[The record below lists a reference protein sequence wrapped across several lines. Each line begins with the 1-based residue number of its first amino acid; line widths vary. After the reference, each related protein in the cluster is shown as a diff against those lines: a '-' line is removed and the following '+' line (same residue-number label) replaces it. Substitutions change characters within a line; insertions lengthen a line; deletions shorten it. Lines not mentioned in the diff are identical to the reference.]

1 MQCQIMKTISKVDII
16 DADRNEHPVE
26 IVCNSILIL
35 HFSHPFNKHRE
46 STFQKIYT
54 ALKWSVWNLIIKP
67 WKKKF
72 WSIIKYETLHNS
84 KRNIE
89 CSVEHPV

>member
-16 DADRNEHPVE
+16 DADRDEHPVE

-46 STFQKIYT
+46 STFQKI
-54 ALKWSVWNLIIKP
+54 
-67 WKKKF
+67 
-72 WSIIKYETLHNS
+72 
-84 KRNIE
+84 
-89 CSVEHPV
+89 